1 MLVVSAMDAF
11 RRFIGSVPEHMAE
24 ADVIDQIVAHA
35 GVRPQRVLIRNSTGD
50 SNSCF
55 GIVHFHSP
63 QAAAWLSEVG
73 MVWADGRVSTVRP

>member
-1 MLVVSAMDAF
+1 MDPH
-11 RRFIGSVPEHMAE
+11 RRFLGDIPLHLTEL
-24 ADVIDQIVAHA
+24 DVIDAIVAHA

>member
-1 MLVVSAMDAF
+1 MDPH
-11 RRFIGSVPEHMAE
+11 RRFLGDIPLQLTEL
-24 ADVIDQIVAHA
+24 DVIDAIVAHA